1 MDRNYLIVLVGCVAA
16 TYGSRVAGFYAGSH
30 DLSDRARRVLAYVP
44 IGAFASIVT
53 LGFTERTSELD
64 ARVPAAFM
72 AGILAYRGRPLWLSL
87 VTGLATYGLIRL
99 LFG

>member
-1 MDRNYLIVLVGCVAA
+1 MDRDYVIALVGCVAA
-16 TYGSRVAGFYAGSH
+16 TYASRVAGFYAGNH
-30 DLSDRARRVLAYVP
+30 DLSARTCRVLAYVP

-53 LGFTERTSELD
+53 LGFTESTSELD
-64 ARVPAAFM
+64 ARIPAAFM

-99 LFG
+99 LAG